1 MLPAADRRAPA
12 PAPAPTPSWPAKD
25 AAWPPLTD
33 PRGPPPP
40 AAAAPPRGAWRTAPT
55 STTGVRLVPGADWP
69 PRPPL
74 PRPGAGA
81 CSRAA
86 VLDRAPSAP
95 VPLSPRASVHTPA
108 TFDPPLAPPHSPE
121 RLRAPRPRRPAPAR
135 RPRAARGL
143 AGELAAAAGAGGDGA
158 LPPGAARGR
167 LAVAA
172 LAPPLALEEGDVTL
186 DDALAAAAAA
196 GCGSTP
202 LLTLRGVALVVAGA
216 AADLATLHAAGALHR
231 RVRGASVVLSVS
243 TDPSSARLAPPPDG
257 GARLPPRG
265 GAVALIDAKTCG
277 GRHPAPEV
285 ARARV
290 DRVAYTRAGDVWALG
305 ATAAAALVAVA
316 APPSAAAAP
325 PLCTH
330 PAALLAAAQGGAT
343 VDALQA
349 WLDGALAK
357 ALAPCCVGGGDA
369 NADEDAAA
377 AAAPLVDL
385 VASMLRV
392 DPGQRP
398 TAAAVAARAAA
409 LANGGGCGGDN
420 AMTPCAAA
428 SHPTTPVPELDGDTL
443 DALARLWPAAGRGRG
458 RAAGGSAAPRFGR
471 RAGSGRR
478 GTGGGATAAE
488 DGPLGWLSRLVT
500 RQPRGGDVSVC
511 K

>member
-12 PAPAPTPSWPAKD
+12 PAPAPAWPAKD

-40 AAAAPPRGAWRTAPT
+40 AAAAPPPRGAWRTAPT
-55 STTGVRLVPGADWP
+55 SMTGMRLVPGADWP
-69 PRPPL
+69 PRPP
-74 PRPGAGA
+74 RPPPGGGG
-81 CSRAA
+81 CSRDASAA
-86 VLDRAPSAP
+86 ALDRAHSAS

-135 RPRAARGL
+135 RLRAARGL
-143 AGELAAAAGAGGDGA
+143 ASELAAAAGAGGDGA

-172 LAPPLALEEGDVTL
+172 LAPPLALEAEDITL

-196 GCGSTP
+196 GGGSTP
-202 LLTLRGVALVVAGA
+202 LLTPRGVALVVARA
-216 AADLATLHAAGALHR
+216 AADLAALHAAGALHR
-231 RVRGASVVLSVS
+231 RVCGASVVFSVS
-243 TDPSSARLAPPPDG
+243 TDPASARLAPPPDG

-265 GAVALIDAKTCG
+265 GAVVLVDAKTCG

-316 APPSAAAAP
+316 APPSSAAVP

-330 PAALLAAAQGGAT
+330 PAALLAVAQGGAT

-357 ALAPCCVGGGDA
+357 ALAPCCVSDGDA
-369 NADEDAAA
+369 DFSAAA
-377 AAAPLVDL
+377 ASPLVDL

-398 TAAAVAARAAA
+398 TAAAVAARAAV
-409 LANGGGCGGDN
+409 LAEGGCGVGG
-420 AMTPCAAA
+420 ASEPPSAVA
-428 SHPTTPVPELDGDTL
+428 SHTTTPVLELDGDTL

-458 RAAGGSAAPRFGR
+458 RATGGGGGPKFGR
-471 RAGSGRR
+471 RTGAARR
-478 GTGGGATAAE
+478 TGGGATAAE

-511 K
+511 E